1 MDVVKIVI
9 KYEDGVLYKI
19 MKIAINKKKWL
30 IVGSFCLATSLLTD
44 MTMVAAATT
53 DSAARRVIQKSAQ
66 TSRVIAFSGNH
77 AGKTAQPVDEGQG
90 KPVAMKIDKIRLIWP
105 ETPSAVQYQVV
116 VLRSEQDVET
126 NIALTREQIF
136 TNGVD
141 LNLSRFGD
149 EAGKFYWKV
158 CALDYDGRPIGHFSK
173 PKSILEGSE
182 LNPIAPKP
190 TTQFEQMDY
199 APVYPV
205 YSWIPTEGAK
215 HHEVR
220 VYRSSPDGD
229 TLVHSLN
236 AGTYD
241 VYEDGGYTTPG
252 RYYWRVRA
260 VDEYGSAISEWSGK
274 KYFNVTAPT
283 PIAALGDSI
292 THGGGAMSVPPG
304 YLLYDW
310 ETYCSVPVKN
320 IGFSG
325 NTTADMLERFERD
338 VLPFSPRVLVIMGG
352 VNDYRGGTNGW
363 HIVQN
368 LKAIRDKCNAYGIT
382 PVFLTPTP
390 INPPLMVKRAHIEQ
404 PPYDWKVHQ
413 EYVNDWVMQQPY
425 HLDIASMLADSSG
438 WLNASY
444 TTDGLH
450 PDYFGKKYIGEQVG
464 LYLKQHFPWITN
476 TLTKKPVPQYMGH

>member
-1 MDVVKIVI
+1 
-9 KYEDGVLYKI
+9 
-19 MKIAINKKKWL
+19 MKIKLSKKKWL
-30 IVGSFCLATSLLTD
+30 LIGTICLAAGLVAETTA
-44 MTMVAAATT
+44 AAATT
-53 DSAARRVIQKSAQ
+53 NSTTRRVIQKSA
-66 TSRVIAFSGNH
+66 SIPRVIAF
-77 AGKTAQPVDEGQG
+77 GKTDEKQSSVKTVDETQV
-90 KPVAMKIDKIRLIWP
+90 KPMAMRIGKIRLIWP
-105 ETPSAVQYQVV
+105 ERPSAVQYQVV
-116 VLRSEQDVET
+116 VLRSEQDVGS
-126 NIALTREQIF
+126 NIAMTKEQIF

-141 LNLSRFGD
+141 LDLSRFGED
-149 EAGKFYWKV
+149 AGKFYWKV
-158 CALDYDGRPIGHFSK
+158 CALDYNGNPIGHFSK

-182 LNPIAPKP
+182 RNPIAPKP

-215 HHEVR
+215 HHEVQ
-220 VYRSSPDGD
+220 VYSTSPDGD
-229 TLVHSLN
+229 RLVHSLQ

-252 RYYWRVRA
+252 KYYWRVRA
-260 VDEYGSAISEWSGK
+260 VDAYGNGISEWSGR
-274 KYFNVTAPT
+274 KYFTVTAPT

-304 YLLYDW
+304 YLLYNW

-325 NTTADMLERFERD
+325 NTTGDMLERFERD

-352 VNDYRGGTNGW
+352 VNDYRAGTNGW

-368 LKAIRDKCNAYGIT
+368 LKAIKEKCDAYGII
-382 PVFLTPTP
+382 PIFLTPTP
-390 INPPLMVKRAHIEQ
+390 INPSLMVKRAHIDQ
-404 PPYDWKVHQ
+404 PPYDWKTHQ
-413 EYVNDWVMQQPY
+413 DYVNDWIMQQPY
-425 HLDIASMLADSSG
+425 HLDIASMLTDSSG

-464 LYLKQHFPWITN
+464 MYLKQHFPWITN